1 MCCQSLAT
9 LSASLAPHRQAWR
22 LEHTREKNE
31 TAPAGTCA
39 GVLRFLGPWKSVHK
53 YHFITGLPRAGS
65 TLLSALL
72 LQNPRFHAG
81 MTSPVGGLVSANLR
95 LMSAGG
101 ELSLLIDAPLR
112 KKILRGLFDAFYGDV
127 GREVIF
133 DTNRLWCAKMPMVAD
148 MFPQAKVI
156 ACVRDIPWIMDSIEN
171 QLHKNPFE
179 NTKLFSNEAERL
191 TIYSRMAALARHD
204 RLIGFPWAALKEA
217 YYGPD
222 AGKLLLVDYD
232 LLVRAPHKVLQ
243 LVYRFIGE
251 PWFDGHDVD
260 NVEYDAPQFDA
271 ALGMAGMHQ
280 VHRKVAPRDR
290 QTILP
295 PDIVEKYQ
303 DMAFW
308 RTDTRSTASVIKPT
322 AN

>member
-1 MCCQSLAT
+1 MCCQSLAA

-22 LEHTREKNE
+22 LEHTREKNA
-31 TAPAGTCA
+31 TAPAWGCA
-39 GVLRFLGPWKSVHK
+39 GAFRFLGLWKFVHK

-72 LQNPRFHAG
+72 LQNPRLHAG

-101 ELSLLIDAPLR
+101 ELSLMIDAPLR
-112 KKILRGLFDAFYGDV
+112 KKILGGLFDAFYGDID
-127 GREVIF
+127 REVIF
-133 DTNRLWCAKMPMVAD
+133 DTNRLWCAKMPMITS
-148 MFPQAKVI
+148 MFPQAKMI
-156 ACVRDIPWIMDSIEN
+156 ACVRDIPWIMDSLEN

-179 NTKLFSNEAERL
+179 NTKLFASEAERL

-217 YYGPD
+217 YYGPH
-222 AGKLLLVDYD
+222 ASNLLLVDYD
-232 LLVRAPHKVLQ
+232 LLVRAPQRVLE
-243 LVYRFIGE
+243 LVYHFIGE
-251 PWFDGHDVD
+251 PWFDGHDFD
-260 NVEYDAPQFDA
+260 NVEYDAPQFDE

-290 QTILP
+290 QTLLP

-308 RTDTRSTASVIKPT
+308 RTDTRSAASVIKPT
-322 AN
+322 TH

>member
-1 MCCQSLAT
+1 MPS
-9 LSASLAPHRQAWR
+9 SAQ
-22 LEHTREKNE
+22 
-31 TAPAGTCA
+31 
-39 GVLRFLGPWKSVHK
+39 K

-101 ELSLLIDAPLR
+101 ELSLLIDPALR
-112 KKILRGLFDAFYGDV
+112 KKILQGLFDAFYGDV
-127 GREVIF
+127 GKEVVF
-133 DTNRLWCAKMPMVAD
+133 DTNRMWCAKMPLVAD
-148 MFPQAKVI
+148 MFPQAKMI

-179 NTKLFSNEAERL
+179 NTKLFSSENERL

-217 YYGPD
+217 YYGPH
-222 AGKLLLVDYD
+222 AGNLLLVDYD
-232 LLVRAPHKVLQ
+232 LMVRAPQKVLE

-251 PWFDGHDVD
+251 PWYNGHDFD
-260 NVEYDAPQFDA
+260 NVEYDAPQFDE
-271 ALGMAGMHQ
+271 ALGMPGMHQ

-295 PDIVEKYQ
+295 PDIFEKYQ

-308 RTDTRSTASVIKPT
+308 RTDTRSMASVIKP
-322 AN
+322 NPN

>member
-1 MCCQSLAT
+1 M
-9 LSASLAPHRQAWR
+9 
-22 LEHTREKNE
+22 
-31 TAPAGTCA
+31 
-39 GVLRFLGPWKSVHK
+39 HK
-53 YHFITGLPRAGS
+53 YYFITGLPRAGS

-101 ELSLLIDAPLR
+101 ELSLLIDPALR
-112 KKILRGLFDAFYGDV
+112 KKILQGLFDAFYGDV
-127 GREVIF
+127 GKEVVF
-133 DTNRLWCAKMPMVAD
+133 DTNRMWCAKMPLVAD
-148 MFPQAKVI
+148 MFPQAKMI

-179 NTKLFSNEAERL
+179 NTKLFSSENERL

-217 YYGPD
+217 YYGPH
-222 AGKLLLVDYD
+222 AGNLLLVDYD
-232 LLVRAPHKVLQ
+232 LMVRAPQKVLE

-251 PWFDGHDVD
+251 PWYDGHDFD
-260 NVEYDAPQFDA
+260 NVEYDAPQFDE
-271 ALGMAGMHQ
+271 ALGMPGMHQ

-290 QTILP
+290 TTILP
-295 PDIVEKYQ
+295 PDIFEKYQ